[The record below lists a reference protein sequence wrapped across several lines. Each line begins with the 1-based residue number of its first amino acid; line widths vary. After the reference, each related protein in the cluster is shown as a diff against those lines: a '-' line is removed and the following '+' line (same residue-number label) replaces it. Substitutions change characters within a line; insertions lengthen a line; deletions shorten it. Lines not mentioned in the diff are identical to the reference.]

1 VASFNRATLTQ
12 VHLLLATFMFPVALM
27 FLVTG
32 GLYTWD
38 IKGDY
43 ASQAHTVALDS
54 PLVADAG
61 QLKALAERELQRLGV
76 AVPSGGFG
84 VKKAGTS
91 FQLEWTGVERDVV
104 LEPTTDAL
112 NARLVIKDTG
122 WHRHF
127 VQLHKAKG
135 ASPFKIYAAFLAVAL
150 FVILL
155 SGFLLAW
162 QVPKYRRLAAGCAL
176 AGFATFVVLAA
187 VS

>member
-1 VASFNRATLTQ
+1 MAVINRATLTQ

-27 FLVTG
+27 FLLTG

-38 IKGDY
+38 IKGEYD
-43 ASQAHTVALDS
+43 SQTHMVPLAS
-54 PLVADAG
+54 PLVADAD
-61 QLKALAERELQRLGV
+61 QLKALAERELRRLGV
-76 AVPSGGFG
+76 ALPSGGHG
-84 VKKAGTS
+84 VRKAGTS
-91 FQLEWTGVERDVV
+91 FQLEWTGAERDVV
-104 LEPTTDAL
+104 LEPTTDEL
-112 NARLVIKDTG
+112 NARLVIKETG

-135 ASPFKIYAAFLAVAL
+135 GSLFKVYAAALAVAL

-162 QVPKYRRLAAGCAL
+162 QVPRYRRLAAGCAI
-176 AGFATFVVLAA
+176 AGFATFVLLAA